1 MNNQKVV
8 YVPIPGNTSYEYPI
22 FIPIVVEEPEVYK
35 ATGKLSA
42 GDYEKTKDNLAGFPA
57 LLPLIT
63 TLAPLIP
70 AAIKGVAKLFNKP
83 KNNRYALP
91 AQGECYSDPTG
102 GYIPTNPNIKT
113 LKDIQGLYD
122 KYE

>member
-8 YVPIPGNTSYEYPI
+8 YVPIPGNTIYKYPI
-22 FIPIVVEEPEVYK
+22 FVPIVVEEPEIYK

-42 GDYEKTKDNLAGFPA
+42 GDYEKTKENLAGFPA
-57 LLPLIT
+57 LLPLIAA
-63 TLAPLIP
+63 LAPLVP
-70 AAIKGVAKLFNKP
+70 AAIKGVSKLLSSKP

-91 AQGECYSDPTG
+91 PAQG

-113 LKDIQGLYD
+113 LKDIQSLYD